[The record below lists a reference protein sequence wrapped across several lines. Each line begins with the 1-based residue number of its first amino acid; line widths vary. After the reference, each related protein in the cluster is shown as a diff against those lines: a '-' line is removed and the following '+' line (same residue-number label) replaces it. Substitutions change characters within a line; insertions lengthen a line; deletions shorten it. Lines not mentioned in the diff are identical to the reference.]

1 MASSRSFCDD
11 AAAAVLHR
19 EQRGLIDHVGQLGA
33 AGTGARTSDGVEVDR
48 RRALHILGM
57 DTQDRFPA
65 SQIRQ
70 LDRDP
75 AVKTTW
81 AKQRRIQRFRTVGRR
96 QDDDAL
102 AAVKPIHFCKQLIQR
117 LLTFIIA
124 AESSAVT
131 LLSDRI
137 DLIDEDD
144 ARSLLTRLL
153 EQVTHLG
160 RASADKHLDELTA
173 ADGEKRHT
181 GFSGHRLGQQRLA
194 RSRRTDQQ
202 SALRHLRADLLISFR
217 MIQEVHDLL
226 QRFLRLILTSHILEG
241 LAALRRHIDLGI
253 ALA

>member
-1 MASSRSFCDD
+1 MD
-11 AAAAVLHR
+11 A
-19 EQRGLIDHVGQLGA
+19 
-33 AGTGARTSDGVEVDR
+33 
-48 RRALHILGM
+48 
-57 DTQDRFPA
+57 QDRFPA

-102 AAVKPIHFCKQLIQR
+102 AAVKSIHFRKQLIQR

-124 AESSAVT
+124 TESSAVT

-160 RASADKHLDELTA
+160 RTSADKHLDELTA
-173 ADGEKRHT
+173 ADGEERHT

-202 SALRHLRADLLISFR
+202 SALRHLRADLLISIW
-217 MIQEVHDLL
+217 MIQEIHDLL
-226 QRFLRLILTSHILEG
+226 QCFLRLILTSNILEG